1 MALSDLLFG
10 TPAMIMCQKTTTEV
24 ILGPII
30 AESEKYS
37 VSVASH
43 ALEDGSEVS
52 DHVHA
57 QPENFSVSTFLVD
70 ANDFANDLMKSA
82 ASLIFG
88 KQQSVAEKIA
98 LLRLWQDTGEL
109 VTYSGPVFSGLIN
122 KGYDIYVE
130 DIIIENM
137 SIERSA
143 DSGEGIKLTLSL
155 RKIRI
160 AQSHIANVNLP
171 QAIRRS
177 TTKGTTPT
185 GTASANP
192 RPASIL
198 SKMFTSS

>member
-1 MALSDLLFG
+1 MMALSDLLFG

-70 ANDFANDLMKSA
+70 ANDFMKSA
-82 ASLIFG
+82 TSLIFG
-88 KQQSVAEKIA
+88 KQQSVMEKIA

-130 DIIIENM
+130 DLIIENL
-137 SIERSA
+137 STERSA

-177 TTKGTTPT
+177 TTRGTSPT
-185 GTASANP
+185 GTTSANP